1 LNILTEQLST
11 VGSVKMPEALISDP
25 VYSER
30 TVSRMTLRQVL
41 LTGMEDV
48 VHFDH
53 VFDRYEVGAA
63 LDVVRVCYLDMW
75 ICLRTLFIEL

>member
-1 LNILTEQLST
+1 MR
-11 VGSVKMPEALISDP
+11 MPEALISDP

-30 TVSRMTLRQVL
+30 SVSRMTLRQVL

-53 VFDRYEVGAA
+53 VFDRYEVGALRCTCTVLFPLVNLQPA
-63 LDVVRVCYLDMW
+63 WSGPLQDVHMIKAQVVY
-75 ICLRTLFIEL
+75 